1 MLAGFRDR
9 PMKVLVKAIL
19 TVGILSALVY
29 VLLPS
34 VDEPRQ
40 PAPIVLE
47 IVPPGSGEPPMQA
60 PEIRAPATPTGT
72 PPVEIAVSENPD
84 VDGVAAPG
92 PVLIDTPRD
101 APEAEPV
108 APETALSE
116 ETGTA
121 PDHDGTPE
129 ATSSVDVALPE
140 DTESLTGPHET
151 EDWVEHEI
159 QSGDTLARVFDQH
172 DLSATE
178 LARLLDTSAETK
190 RLADLR
196 PGQKILIRKGA
207 DGKLEELLHERSSIA
222 RLRITSSDDGY
233 SATLEEKP
241 VETQVESAAATIDSS
256 LFVDGQAAGLSDK
269 VIMELAELFNWDIDF
284 ARELQTG
291 DRFAVIYEARYVDGE
306 KYDDG
311 DILAAEFINNGKAY
325 RALRYR
331 DPKGVIDYYAPD
343 GSSKKKAFIK
353 TPVKFGRISSRFS
366 KKRWHPVLKRWR
378 SHKGVDYAAPTGTP
392 VKASGKGTVSFIGR
406 QRGYGKVIYLK
417 HGDRYTTVYGHLS
430 KYARGLSKGDSVR
443 QGEIIGYVGQT
454 GLATGPHLHYEFR
467 VNGKHVDP
475 LSHELPTAMP
485 LPKQY
490 LADFHQKADPLV
502 EQLNLLSAP
511 RIADQ
516 E

>member
-1 MLAGFRDR
+1 
-9 PMKVLVKAIL
+9 MKALVKAIL
-19 TVGILSALVY
+19 TAGILSALVY
-29 VLLPS
+29 TLMPS

-47 IVPPGSGEPPMQA
+47 IAPPGPGEPPRHAHESPA
-60 PEIRAPATPTGT
+60 PETPAGT
-72 PPVEIAVSENPD
+72 PLSVTAAPENPD
-84 VDGVAAPG
+84 ADGVTTPG
-92 PVLIDTPRD
+92 PVFLDTHRD
-101 APEAEPV
+101 APEAETL
-108 APETALSE
+108 ASETAPAE
-116 ETGTA
+116 ETETGL
-121 PDHDGTPE
+121 DGDGASDITSTLDDDSTENTDASTVPE
-129 ATSSVDVALPE
+129 E
-140 DTESLTGPHET
+140 G

-172 DLSATE
+172 GLSATE
-178 LARLLDTSAETK
+178 LARLLDTSAET
-190 RLADLR
+190 RELADLR

-233 SATLEEKP
+233 IANLEEKP

-311 DILAAEFINNGKAY
+311 DILAAEFINNGKTY

-331 DPKGVIDYYAPD
+331 DPNGVIDYYAPD

-392 VKASGKGTVSFIGR
+392 VKASGKGEVSFIGR

-430 KYARGLSKGDSVR
+430 KYASGLRKGDSVR
-443 QGEIIGYVGQT
+443 QGEVIGYVGQT

-467 VNGKHVDP
+467 VNGNHVDP
-475 LSHELPTAMP
+475 LSHKLPTAMP
-485 LPKQY
+485 LPKKY
-490 LADFHQKADPLV
+490 LADFHQKSDPLV
-502 EQLNLLSAP
+502 QQLNLLSAP
-511 RIADQ
+511 RIAEQ

>member
-1 MLAGFRDR
+1 
-9 PMKVLVKAIL
+9 MKSLVKAIL
-19 TVGILSALVY
+19 TAGILSALVY
-29 VLLPS
+29 ILLPS

-40 PAPIVLE
+40 TAPIVLE
-47 IVPPGSGEPPMQA
+47 IVPPGPSEPRRHA
-60 PEIRAPATPTGT
+60 PEVTTPETPSETAPSSVAAP
-72 PPVEIAVSENPD
+72 ENAD
-84 VDGVAAPG
+84 VDGASAPG
-92 PVLIDTPRD
+92 PMFLDTPRD
-101 APEAEPV
+101 TPEAASVAPEA
-108 APETALSE
+108 ALSE
-116 ETGTA
+116 ESETGL
-121 PDHDGTPE
+121 DRGDGALDT
-129 ATSSVDVALPE
+129 TSAVDDALPE
-140 DTESLTGPHET
+140 DTEPLTESGET
-151 EDWVEHEI
+151 DDWVEHEI

-178 LARLLDTSAETK
+178 LARMLDTSAETK
-190 RLADLR
+190 QLADLR
-196 PGQKILIRKGA
+196 PGQKILIKKGA
-207 DGKLEELLHERSSIA
+207 DGTLEELLHERSSIA

-233 SATLEEKP
+233 IATLEEKP

-311 DILAAEFINNGKAY
+311 DILAAEFINNGKTY

-331 DPKGVIDYYAPD
+331 DPNGVIDYYAPD

-392 VKASGKGTVSFIGR
+392 VKASGKGEVSFIGR

-430 KYARGLSKGDSVR
+430 KYARGLRKGDSVR

-475 LSHELPTAMP
+475 LSHKLPTAMP
-485 LPKQY
+485 LPKKY
-490 LADFHQKADPLV
+490 LADFHQKSDPLV
-502 EQLNLLSAP
+502 QQLNLLSAP
-511 RIADQ
+511 RIAEQ